1 MAQVINTNIASLT
14 AQRNLATSQ
23 RDAATA
29 MQRLSSGLRINSAKD
44 DAAGLAI
51 ASRLTSQINGI
62 NQAVRNANDAISV
75 VQIAE
80 GALSES
86 TSILQRMRELAIQ
99 SANASNSSADRTS
112 LQAEVAQLSSE
123 LDRIANTTAFGAT
136 KLLNGSFAS
145 KTFQVGAQSGET
157 LNLSISAARATD
169 IGTTFTVAGLMTNL
183 EKATAG
189 TTVAGANTIAAQNLT
204 FSVNGQNSTIAVAAD
219 SDAKQIAADISSQ
232 VGGLTASASTTATV
246 QFTNDATVG
255 GATDTYTI
263 NGNTLSIDMS
273 GETTGAEKAAA
284 VKAAIDANAALSAS
298 LTVSVADDT
307 ITLTDADGD
316 NIAFTIGSGNA
327 ANASDITFDSGGQG
341 DDVALTED
349 GNNVGVAVGAISLT
363 GSADVTYTVFSDTDT
378 LVADSNSAA
387 APDTTSSVTQTSSR
401 VSTVDISTVTGANT
415 ALAIIDSAITTIDSQ
430 RATLGAAA
438 SRLDSVVSNLSNVAE
453 NSQAA
458 RSRIM
463 DADFASETATLAKNQ
478 ILQQAG
484 ISVLAQ
490 ANAQPQNVL
499 ALLQ

>member
-1 MAQVINTNIASLT
+1 
-14 AQRNLATSQ
+14 
-23 RDAATA
+23 
-29 MQRLSSGLRINSAKD
+29 
-44 DAAGLAI
+44 
-51 ASRLTSQINGI
+51 
-62 NQAVRNANDAISV
+62 
-75 VQIAE
+75 
-80 GALSES
+80 
-86 TSILQRMRELAIQ
+86 
-99 SANASNSSADRTS
+99 
-112 LQAEVAQLSSE
+112 
-123 LDRIANTTAFGAT
+123 
-136 KLLNGSFAS
+136 LNGSFAS

-169 IGTTFTVAGLMTNL
+169 IGTTYTVAGLMTNL

-204 FSVNGQNSTIAVAAD
+204 FNVNGENTTIAVAAD

-232 VGGLTASASTTATV
+232 VGGLTGSASTTATV
-246 QFTNDATVG
+246 QFTDGSTQG
-255 GATDTYTI
+255 GQTDTYTI
-263 NGNTLSIDMS
+263 NGNTLTVDMRS
-273 GETTGAEKAAA
+273 VTLGGTTAALKAGALKT
-284 VKAAIDANAALSAS
+284 AIDANAALSAS
-298 LTVSVADDT
+298 LTVSVSTDT

-316 NIAFTIGSGNA
+316 NIAFTIGSGNTA
-327 ANASDITFDSGGQG
+327 DASDITFDSGGQG
-341 DDVALTED
+341 DNVALTED
-349 GNNVGVAVGAISLT
+349 GNNVGVAVGTISLT

-378 LVADSNSAA
+378 LVADSNSAS
-387 APDTTSSVTQTSSR
+387 APDSTSSVTQTSSR
-401 VSTVDISTVTGANT
+401 VSTVDISTVSGANT

-463 DADFASETATLAKNQ
+463 DADFASETAALAKNQ